1 MTSPTI
7 RPTPGATDET
17 AHAGKST
24 PPQKPERDPWF
35 DNAKIL
41 LVTLVVV
48 GHSWTLLPANEVNNR
63 LYDWLYLWHMPA
75 FVMITGYFSRS
86 FTYSRRHLRKLVTT
100 VLLPYLV
107 FEGLLALF
115 RHHVGGEEFENLWI
129 NPHWTMWYLVVLV
142 VWRLVTPLLRALPHA
157 VPVAI
162 GISLLGGLVSV
173 PFLDLNRAMG
183 LLPFF
188 VIGLLVQPHHIEAMR
203 SRSTRLT
210 GLGALAAGILVTR
223 WVEHEAGSEW
233 LYHHASYAERG
244 VGALEGMATRL
255 GLIGAAL
262 TMSVAALAW
271 IPRRRTWFT
280 RMGAASVVVYL
291 FHGFFVKGAEYA
303 GLPDWASAH
312 PVLSLVLVTAGA
324 AALALALAWRPVS
337 KKLAKVV
344 TPT

>member
-1 MTSPTI
+1 MTSTTI
-7 RPTPGATDET
+7 TPTPGTTEATAATGRSE
-17 AHAGKST
+17 
-24 PPQKPERDPWF
+24 PPRRAERDPWF
-35 DNAKIL
+35 DNSKML

-48 GHSWTLLPANEVNNR
+48 GHSWMLLPANEVNNR

-115 RHHVGGEEFENLWI
+115 RHHVGGEQFENLWI
-129 NPHWTMWYLVVLV
+129 NPHWTMWYLIVLV
-142 VWRLVTPLLRALPHA
+142 VWRLATPLLRRIPHA

-162 GISLLGGLVSV
+162 AISLLGGLVSA
-173 PFLDLNRAMG
+173 PILDLNRAMG
-183 LLPFF
+183 MLPFF
-188 VIGLLVQPHHIEAMR
+188 VVGLLVQPHHIEAVR
-203 SRSTRLT
+203 SYSTRVT
-210 GLGALAAGILVTR
+210 GLGALAAGILVTG

-244 VGALEGMATRL
+244 VGALEGMVTRL

-262 TMSVAALAW
+262 AMSVAVLAW
-271 IPRRRTWFT
+271 IPEKRTWFT

-303 GLPDWASAH
+303 GLPAWTAAH
-312 PVLSLVLVTAGA
+312 PVLSLVLVSAGA
-324 AALALALAWRPVS
+324 VAVALALAWRPVS
-337 KKLAKVV
+337 KRLAKVV
-344 TPT
+344 TPA